1 MGSPRAALVGAAL
14 LGVLSACTVGPGTP
28 AARPAAAPEPPP
40 PPAACLLDAPAMAA
54 ATGVEWVPDLV
65 AATDARCVY
74 DAGDAF
80 LAVDLAP
87 GDDVEGPAALC
98 DTGSRTDLPAGGW
111 ACRFGDGVYGA
122 AVLADAALDDAALDD
137 ASPADDRVV
146 TVATAVVPAGTT
158 ADRVRTALAAELE
171 RLAGS

>member
-1 MGSPRAALVGAAL
+1 MGPPRAALVGATL
-14 LGVLSACTVGPGTP
+14 LGVLAGCTVGPGSP
-28 AARPAAAPEPPP
+28 APGPAAAPEPPP
-40 PPAACLLDAPAMAA
+40 PPAACLLDGPALAA

-80 LAVDLAP
+80 LAVDLGP

-98 DTGSRTDLPAGGW
+98 DAGSRTDLPAGGW

-122 AVLADAALDDAALDD
+122 AAL
-137 ASPADDRVV
+137 ADDRVI
-146 TVATAVVPAGTT
+146 TVAAAALPAGTD
-158 ADRVRTALAAELE
+158 ADRVRAALAAELD